1 MQNLYIPLTCVQ
13 WAIKKPGRLVT
24 VEERDAETCQV
35 WLVPGYDG

>member
-13 WAIKKPGRLVT
+13 WAIRHNGSVT

-35 WLVPGYDG
+35 WLHPRS